1 MLSLATLLPLLALAP
16 LALAT
21 SESNAHKAERQFL
34 PYNPNNVH
42 RHLLS
47 RAITTNTAGVADAS
61 FDFIIAGGGVAG
73 LALASRLSEWSNQT
87 VLLVEAGSDGTDFE
101 ERIDTPGMS
110 YLNGLSDTTFGWP
123 YYTTPQVGRSSRA
136 GG

>member
-1 MLSLATLLPLLALAP
+1 MLPLLAAAAP
-16 LALAT
+16 LALAS
-21 SESNAHKAERQFL
+21 SENHKAERQFL

-87 VLLVEAGSDGTDFE
+87 VLLVEAGSDGSDFE

-123 YYTTPQVGRSSRA
+123 YYTTPQVGGYLARA
-136 GG
+136 